1 MPLPYFRF
9 IALESYG
16 HFSLS
21 LGGCM
26 HIVTFEESLPRKRKS
41 PSQQQQT
48 VNSGFLFPGCQ
59 VIKVP
64 DVHVR

>member
-1 MPLPYFRF
+1 
-9 IALESYG
+9 
-16 HFSLS
+16 
-21 LGGCM
+21 M

>member
-1 MPLPYFRF
+1 MR
-9 IALESYG
+9 
-16 HFSLS
+16 
-21 LGGCM
+21 
-26 HIVTFEESLPRKRKS
+26 IVSFEGSLPRKRKS